1 MEIFRIPVILG
12 LKVLVLVSRL
22 LEITHHSLNP
32 PRVPTPIEDEQFEEP
47 QEASVSLSTVDTEPE
62 VAVAGVTGAIPA
74 SGSFHFM
81 QASELETP
89 SFEDSAEWVER
100 ADALGHEEEEVA
112 PGPDIAEAVIEE
124 AANGHSDLE
133 ETVTADIPTEGEVG
147 LGFFE

>member
-1 MEIFRIPVILG
+1 MPELREHAPPFGLNRLHDLFPALDLPVGI
-12 LKVLVLVSRL
+12 
-22 LEITHHSLNP
+22 
-32 PRVPTPIEDEQFEEP
+32 D
-47 QEASVSLSTVDTEPE
+47 
-62 VAVAGVTGAIPA
+62 AGCAIPA